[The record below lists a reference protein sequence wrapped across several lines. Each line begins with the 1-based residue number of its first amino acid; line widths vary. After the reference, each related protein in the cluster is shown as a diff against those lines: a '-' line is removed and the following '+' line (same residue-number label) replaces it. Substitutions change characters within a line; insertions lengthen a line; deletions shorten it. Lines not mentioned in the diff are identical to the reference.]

1 MKAKNKKLAP
11 IVAALNLI
19 KEFGFSKRM
28 GKAGAFSYMLAV
40 ADNDFMIRKS
50 IREISDESGI
60 DYVTVQTTFNILY
73 EKEVIKPKA
82 YCVYEI
88 DYGKLMSYMESKQ
101 FKKKEIDYVG
111 KKI

>member
-1 MKAKNKKLAP
+1 MMKAKNKKLAP

-28 GKAGAFSYMLAV
+28 GKAGVLSYILAV
-40 ADNDFMIRKS
+40 ADNNFMIRKS
-50 IREISDESGI
+50 IKEISCESGI

-73 EKEVIKPKA
+73 EKEVIKPRA

-88 DYGKLMSYMESKQ
+88 DYEKLMAYMQK
-101 FKKKEIDYVG
+101 
-111 KKI
+111 